1 LGLDFAFVLYLG
13 AFIWLDMVWEVS
25 LGVAV
30 FTYLLA
36 TTERRNVKIL
46 IWAVFL
52 PYALV
57 DAVQIASYAAFGMD
71 VVVPGPYVLTDP
83 SIYVPLVMI
92 VILTFYALLLRRL
105 WVAAPANLQLTGRT
119 V

>member
-1 LGLDFAFVLYLG
+1 
-13 AFIWLDMVWEVS
+13 M
-25 LGVAV
+25 

-36 TTERRNVKIL
+36 TLERRNTRIL
-46 IWAVFL
+46 VWAVFL

-57 DAVQIASYAAFGMD
+57 DFWQLLSFAVLGMD
-71 VVVPGPYVLTDP
+71 VIAPGPYILTDP

-92 VILTFYALLLRRL
+92 VILTFYALLIRRL
-105 WVAAPANLQLTGRT
+105 WNVLPVHQAAG